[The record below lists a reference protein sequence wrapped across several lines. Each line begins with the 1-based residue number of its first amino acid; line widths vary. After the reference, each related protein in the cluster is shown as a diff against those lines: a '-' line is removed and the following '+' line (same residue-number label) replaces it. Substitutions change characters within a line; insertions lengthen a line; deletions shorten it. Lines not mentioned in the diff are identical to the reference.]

1 MPPKLLADVEGLD
14 FDNPQFDIEA
24 IRKRNQQRYEMEQ
37 LAAVLKLDP
46 DNQVIVGWKDVRDDE
61 FWVRGHIPG
70 RPLLPGV
77 LMVEC
82 AAQLC
87 TFYFMEC
94 YPDTEFVGFGGI
106 DKVKFRGT
114 VVPGDK
120 LIMIAK
126 GTEIRRRRSTF
137 DTQGVVNGKLVYEG
151 VIVGMPV

>member
-14 FDNPQFDIEA
+14 LDNPQFDIEE

-37 LAAVLKLDP
+37 LTAVLKFDT
-46 DNQVIVGWKDVRDDE
+46 DNKVVIGYKDVRPDE

-87 TFYFMEC
+87 TFYYMQC
-94 YPDTEFVGFGGI
+94 YPEAGFVGFGGI

-120 LIMIAK
+120 LIMIARN
-126 GTEIRRRRSTF
+126 TELRPRRVTF
-137 DTQGVVNGKLVYEG
+137 DTQGVVNGKIVYEG
-151 VIVGMPV
+151 VIIGMPL